1 MIRTLNDWIRDKSI
15 TYEDLFADRLN
26 YDFLEEFGPDTR
38 QNVAHIIKEKY
49 GGLYISSYFETVE
62 EVQDDIH
69 ISLRACAWGIN
80 KFWKAINIQY
90 SPLDNYDGTETVTTT
105 YGEHKTT
112 NALGEAVTTTDY
124 GLTHSEATNRV
135 NAYNVAT
142 AVDSDSSEN
151 TIDPKTDK
159 TTSAAKNDTVTSESH
174 VDKVETTKH
183 GNLGV
188 TTSQQ
193 MLNAELNIATRNYYE
208 FIAMRVVDDITIPI
222 FA

>member
-1 MIRTLNDWIRDKSI
+1 MIRTLNEWIKDKSI
-15 TYEDLFADRLN
+15 TYEDLFSDRLN
-26 YDFLEEFGPDTR
+26 YSFLEEFSTETQ
-38 QNVAHIIKEKY
+38 QNVAHIIKEKF
-49 GGLYISSYFETVE
+49 GDLYISSYFDTVE

-90 SPLDNYDGTETVTTT
+90 NPLDNYDGTETVTTT
-105 YGEHKTT
+105 YGEHITT

-159 TTSAAKNDTVTSESH
+159 TTSAAKNDTVTSASH

-188 TTSQQ
+188 TSSQQ
-193 MLNAELNIATRNYYE
+193 MLNQEFAIATRNYYE